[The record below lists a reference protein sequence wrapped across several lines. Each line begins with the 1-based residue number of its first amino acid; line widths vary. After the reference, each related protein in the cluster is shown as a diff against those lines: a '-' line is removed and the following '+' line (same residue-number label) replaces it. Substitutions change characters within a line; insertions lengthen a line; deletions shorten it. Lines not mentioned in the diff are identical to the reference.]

1 MSMEPVVIVCLRD
14 TLWAAGVRSLLK
26 DYFGI
31 SAVMCS
37 GMAEVERA
45 DSQCAMIVTSSDIF
59 SSEAEFFFP
68 RRSRV
73 VVISS
78 SPDAAVSAVADEG
91 TIVEALRAGI
101 DRLRSISETSAIP
114 VQPVLS
120 PREESV
126 LILIARGFINKEI
139 ADKLEISLNTVLT
152 HRKNIMAKLGIRSV
166 SGLSLYALMNGYVT
180 QNDVAR

>member
-1 MSMEPVVIVCLRD
+1 MEPVAIVCLHD
-14 TLWAAGVRSLLK
+14 TLWAAGIRSLLN

-31 SAVMCS
+31 SAVMCTCLS
-37 GMAEVERA
+37 EVERA
-45 DSQCAMIVTSSDIF
+45 DSQCAFIITSSDIF
-59 SSEAEFFFP
+59 CAESEFFFP

-73 VVISS
+73 AVISS
-78 SPDAAVSAVADEG
+78 SPDATIHTTADEG
-91 TIVEALRAGI
+91 TVVEALRCGL
-101 DRLRSISETSAIP
+101 DRLRSISESTGQPAL
-114 VQPVLS
+114 PVLS
-120 PREESV
+120 PREENV
-126 LILIARGFINKEI
+126 LVLIARGFINKEI